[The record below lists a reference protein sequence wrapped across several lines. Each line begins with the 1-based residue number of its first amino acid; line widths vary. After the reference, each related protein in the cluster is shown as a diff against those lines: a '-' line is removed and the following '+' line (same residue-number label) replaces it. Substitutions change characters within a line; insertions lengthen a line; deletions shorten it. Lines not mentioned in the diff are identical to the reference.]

1 MACSENWHPSWCS
14 CSCFL
19 LRPRKRNRQRLPG
32 TVIDLAVEYMATSA
46 VFRLSNTPAGC
57 PLVAGAYW
65 LQFSPSSTDEVKGC
79 VRGPACGRVERTL
92 RTPRSQR
99 NDAIGYV
106 QRHWIHAQ

>member
-1 MACSENWHPSWCS
+1 MLGKLAS
-14 CSCFL
+14 FMVL
-19 LRPRKRNRQRLPG
+19 LFVLLATSAQAQSATASG

-79 VRGPACGRVERTL
+79 VRGPACGRIERTL

>member
-1 MACSENWHPSWCS
+1 MFGRLACVAA
-14 CSCFL
+14 FL
-19 LRPRKRNRQRLPG
+19 FVLLATSAHAQSASVSG
-32 TVIDLAVEYMATSA
+32 TVIDIAIEYMPTSA

-79 VRGPACGRVERTL
+79 LRGPACGRVERTL

-106 QRHWIHAQ
+106 QRHWIHA